1 MGYQTEYIV
10 DLQWEVDKLTE
21 IKDKFKARARHY
33 RDDYQ
38 RVDDAATYWKG
49 QFEDIYNRLVRIVN
63 TPGEEATDGECID
76 AIYNLLYSHEG
87 QSDEQID
94 IDITTW

>member
-38 RVDDAATYWKG
+38 RVDDAATYWKSN
-49 QFEDIYNRLVRIVN
+49 FVN
-63 TPGEEATDGECID
+63 LFNAIHTYINLDNDKFSDGEVLDIIVD
-76 AIYNLLYSHEG
+76 EMKKYAGET
-87 QSDEQID
+87 DEQHKVD
-94 IDITTW
+94 W